1 MRYGKDRTMIPDLW
15 DVDQDMAPRARP
27 VGSSLSASHAPSKEG
42 APPTK
47 WSAPDGE
54 WR

>member
-1 MRYGKDRTMIPDLW
+1 MLHRNDSAHIPGLG
-15 DVDQDMAPRARP
+15 DVDQDLAPRARP